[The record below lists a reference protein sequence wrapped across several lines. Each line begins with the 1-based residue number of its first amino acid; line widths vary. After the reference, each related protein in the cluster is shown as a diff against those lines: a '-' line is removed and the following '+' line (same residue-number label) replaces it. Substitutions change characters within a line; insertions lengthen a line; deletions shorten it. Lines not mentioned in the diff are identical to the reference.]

1 MTSAVSQM
9 STGTTTTSATNGT
22 TMTTE
27 PVTKSITTP
36 DSNSSSNSNSSLSA
50 LIDRFHFI
58 RVLDSNPQTKVISL
72 LGQIDGQDAIVTAE
86 KTHFTLDD
94 AVSTTSET
102 PADCSCLSDIEAV
115 KQITSND
122 IYYWGLS
129 VLKQSLERNPTATI
143 NLIWPATHVHIR
155 KYEQQNFHLVRE
167 TPEIYNRLI
176 RPYVEEMSDPDTRLK
191 WVRNILYENAEADRV
206 VYRAED
212 PERGFVL
219 LPDMKWDGLN
229 IDSLYLVAIVYRDD
243 IKSVRDLRPMH
254 REWLVELRNTIRAVV
269 PGCYNYAIKADA
281 LRIFVHYQPSYYHFH
296 LHIVNVGHAGVGNG
310 VSAGKAILLD
320 DIIEQLKY
328 LGEDG
333 FMARTITY
341 VIGENHD
348 LWRRGLKQE
357 VEKQLEE
364 DGIPKIPKI
373 LEAFTVS

>member
-1 MTSAVSQM
+1 MISSISKM
-9 STGTTTTSATNGT
+9 STGTTAATNET

-27 PVTKSITTP
+27 PATKSITTP
-36 DSNSSSNSNSSLSA
+36 DSNSNSNPNLTA
-50 LIDRFHFI
+50 LIDKFHFI

-94 AVSTTSET
+94 AISSTTPEN
-102 PADCSCLSDIEAV
+102 SCLSDIEAV

-143 NLIWPATHVHIR
+143 NLIWPATHVHIK

-167 TPEIYNRLI
+167 TPDIYNKLVK
-176 RPYVEEMSDPDTRLK
+176 PYVDEMSDPETRLK
-191 WVRNILYENAEADRV
+191 WVHNILYEDAEADRV

-243 IKSVRDLRPMH
+243 IRSVRDLRPGH

-296 LHIVNVGHAGVGNG
+296 LHIVNVGHAGAGNG
-310 VSAGKAILLD
+310 VAAGKAILLD

-373 LEAFTVS
+373 LEAFTVN